1 MGRSIAAV
9 ADLVLESSAGLSWP
23 VQLSRPTRSEL
34 IPESQSSHGGLLTGD
49 RWAKKED
56 RCQIPCTCCWQ
67 LGPLSNLQAER
78 APPQRHCPTILRPI
92 SEPNLLG
99 RIPEAE
105 SQTSCKVRV
114 DAQITTKCEERHP
127 DKHHKSAHQSL
138 QVGNLTL
145 DRTDPK
151 AWSER
156 EEGSTLQDHHE
167 QRHNQSNS
175 QIPAQEVGVLQRARW
190 DS

>member
-9 ADLVLESSAGLSWP
+9 AGLVIVSSAGLSWP

-34 IPESQSSHGGLLTGD
+34 IPESQSSHGRLLTGD

-56 RCQIPCTCCWQ
+56 WRQIPCTCCWQ
-67 LGPLSNLQAER
+67 LGPLSNLPPER
-78 APPQRHCPTILRPI
+78 APPQRHSPILRPI
-92 SEPNLLG
+92 SWPNLLG
-99 RIPEAE
+99 RIREAE

-114 DAQITTKCEERHP
+114 DAQITTKFEERHP

-138 QVGNLTL
+138 QVGNLAL

-175 QIPAQEVGVLQRARW
+175 QIRAQEVGVLQRARW